1 MPTQRSI
8 DKKHRLIDLTNI
20 KSKQCDNKEL
30 ADQFINDFL
39 RVAGLDIDEEGYIVN
54 SEEDPIE
61 PDYILVKNKALRRSN
76 NGILHSTDMIFDPY
90 NNPMIMEEMFRSYI
104 AENHPEVCNFQ
115 IMGKNEGVHYKVNS
129 MGYITIRYNNG
140 AIINTKLHYKDAT
153 KYLEAFM
160 RMEGMG
166 DDLIGE
172 TIGVYDAFEA
182 SMIAQGKDLSKPNKK

>member
-1 MPTQRSI
+1 MANQRSI

-30 ADQFINDFL
+30 SDQFINDFL
-39 RVAGLDIDEEGYIVN
+39 RVVGLDIDDEGYIVD

-76 NGILHSTDMIFDPY
+76 NGIIHTTDMIFDPY
-90 NNPMIMEEMFRSYI
+90 NNPMIMEEMFRDYI
-104 AENHPEVCNFQ
+104 AKNHPEVCNFQ
-115 IMGKNEGVHYKVNS
+115 IMGKNEGVHYRLNT

-166 DDLIGE
+166 DDLIAE
-172 TIGVYDAFEA
+172 TIVPYDMFEE
-182 SMIAQGKDLSKPNKK
+182 SMIAQGKDLSKSSKK